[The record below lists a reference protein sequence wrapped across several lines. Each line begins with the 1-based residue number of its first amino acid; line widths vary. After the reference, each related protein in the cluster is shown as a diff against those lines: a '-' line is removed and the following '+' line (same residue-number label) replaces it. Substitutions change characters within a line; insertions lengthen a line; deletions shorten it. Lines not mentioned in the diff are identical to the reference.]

1 MLSSGLDSLS
11 ATCLQI
17 LSAFLLGLGYD
28 YFCTF
33 MNIINTSTVFIQC
46 LFFTPPSSR
55 SLTSSN
61 PQLLQLQ
68 QLLQLHIPSFKLL
81 IGRWLGKCFGTES
94 TLVFSFFLIFVYV
107 FSSICWDV
115 RWSQENSIEHNKE
128 LAAALRWTGDS
139 NVAMSF
145 IGCGPQPPKT
155 VSSLLTPGCNT
166 LDSDIKQ
173 FALLCEQNVEALWR
187 SV

>member
-46 LFFTPPSSR
+46 LFFYSTQFQEFDFLQPTTAT
-55 SLTSSN
+55 TSAVATTSHT
-61 PQLLQLQ
+61 QLQ
-68 QLLQLHIPSFKLL
+68 TAHWTVAGQMLWDGLHTGFE
-81 IGRWLGKCFGTES
+81 F
-94 TLVFSFFLIFVYV
+94 FSDFFYV

-145 IGCGPQPPKT
+145 IGCGPQHPKT
-155 VSSLLTPGCNT
+155 VSSVT
-166 LDSDIKQ
+166 DSRMQ
-173 FALLCEQNVEALWR
+173 YSRQ
-187 SV
+187 